1 MSVTLPELG
10 ESVTEGSIVEW
21 RKKVGD
27 FVAEGDPLV
36 EITTD
41 KVDVE
46 VPATVSG
53 VVARILAREGE
64 NVAVGSVL
72 AEIDASKSDGKP
84 AKPPARGNGAPAEA
98 PPPARTPS
106 PARGEAIADAP
117 ARRIAQRLGVDLA
130 LVRGS
135 GPNGL
140 ILRTDVLAQSERARR
155 PASMKPASSGVE
167 GPALPPIPAGAT
179 VRPLRGPAAALAG
192 YMEQSLTIPTATSFR
207 SVPVDVLDARRKE
220 LNGAIRAAGRSER
233 ISFTHVIAY
242 ALARAAHEMPFI
254 THSFRRD
261 ESGAPARIEP
271 GVHLGLA
278 VDTER
283 KDGSRS
289 LVVPVIRNADA
300 LDFAAFRAQYEE
312 LVARARENK
321 LGADDLQGASFTL
334 TNPGGIGTI
343 ASVPRLMAGQGAILA
358 TGAIGYPSGFA
369 TANEQSLRLL
379 GVARVMQITSTY
391 DHRVIQGAQ
400 SGEYLRR
407 VDELLAGR
415 DAFYEGIF
423 ASLGLQAAPQPQV
436 AVSMVGTPAAKPS
449 DEMLR
454 AVAAGM
460 AIVSAYRRH
469 GHLAANLDP
478 LGAEPVGDESLE
490 PQTYGL
496 TPALQ
501 SAIPASVLRVKVPGN
516 TLAEVLPRLRETYSS
531 TIAYEI
537 EHISNANQRVWLR
550 DYIES
555 ARNKVKHSPQ
565 RQIDFLERLTQVEAF
580 DRYVRKTFLGQ
591 KTFSGEG
598 LDVMVPML
606 EEMLDM
612 LADDGIAHAVVGMAH
627 RGRLNVIAHVVNLP
641 YEEVMTEFEAAQY
654 RGNLGDDDVMGD
666 VKYHHGAT
674 GTFTTAKGKTIEV
687 TLAHNPSHLEA
698 VDPVVE
704 GSARALQ
711 TDSAHGAPALD
722 RKRAVPILI
731 HGDAAFTGQGI
742 VAEVFNMQSLPGYET
757 GGTIH
762 LIANNQIG
770 FTTDPVD
777 ARSTRYASDLA
788 KGFDVPIV
796 HVNADDVDACIA
808 AVHLAIDFRRTFARD
823 VLIDL
828 IGYRRFGHNEQDEP
842 AYTQP
847 QMAERI
853 KNHPTVRELFAN
865 KLANQ
870 GVITAERARE
880 LVDAATERLQQARR
894 AVKGALA
901 SHITGRK
908 LSGGNTFDGSVLA
921 PVSRAE
927 LVAWSEAL
935 TSIPP
940 DFTLNRK
947 LRAQFERRATAIAE
961 KGSVDWGTAEALAFA
976 SLLTTGTPIRLTG
989 QDTERG
995 TFSHRHGVYHASTLT
1010 GGGRDDVWIPL
1021 QHLSERQASFEIR
1034 NSPLSEYACVGFE
1047 YGYSTQQP
1055 EALVLWE
1062 AQYGDFVNGA
1072 EIIIDQFVAAGQAKW
1087 GQTSRLTLLLPH
1099 GYEGGGPEHSSARL
1113 ERFLQLVAEG
1123 NLRVAA
1129 PSVADNYYHLLRL
1142 QARSPIA
1149 VPLVVMTPK
1158 SLLRAESAAGSIDDM
1173 VGGAFAPV
1181 IDDPRPIDREKI
1193 ERLILCSGKIY
1204 HDLVTHAAYAS
1215 LRRTALARIE
1225 LLAPL
1230 PVTEI
1235 NRLIAGYPRLKK
1247 ILWVQ
1252 EEPKNMGARAFVRRR
1267 LLEGKRD
1274 GFDIEYIGR
1283 GYRASPSEG
1292 YAGQHAVEQERIVS
1306 TALSE

>member
-1 MSVTLPELG
+1 LERTVVSVTLPEMG
-10 ESVTEGSIVEW
+10 ESVTQGSIVEW
-21 RKKVGD
+21 LKKPGE

-36 EITTD
+36 EVTTD

-46 VPATVSG
+46 VPATASG
-53 VVARILAREGE
+53 QISKILAREGE
-64 NVAVGSVL
+64 TVAVGSVL
-72 AEIDASKSDGKP
+72 AEIDTAKKDGAVKT
-84 AKPPARGNGAPAEA
+84 AVTTGNGAPAASTPAVREA
-98 PPPARTPS
+98 PSAQEA
-106 PARGEAIADAP
+106 PARGDAVADHP
-117 ARRIAQRLGVDLA
+117 AERLARQLDVDLSR
-130 LVRGS
+130 VRGS

-140 ILRTDVLAQSERARR
+140 ILRSDVAAQAQLARR
-155 PASMKPASSGVE
+155 REPSPAT
-167 GPALPPIPAGAT
+167 PALPIPSNAK
-179 VRPLRGPAAALAG
+179 VSPLKGPAAALSS
-192 YMEQSLTIPTATSFR
+192 YMEQSLSIPTATSFR

-220 LNGAIRAAGRSER
+220 LNGAVKAAGRSER
-233 ISFTHVIAY
+233 ISFTHLIAY
-242 ALARAAHEMPFI
+242 AMVRAAHELPFI
-254 THSFRRD
+254 TWSFRRD
-261 ESGAPARIEP
+261 EAGAPIRIEP
-271 GVHLGLA
+271 GIHLGLA

-283 KDGSRS
+283 KDGSRA
-289 LVVPVIRNADA
+289 LLVPVIRDADA
-300 LDFAAFRAQYEE
+300 LDFASFRESYEE
-312 LVARARENK
+312 LVKRARENK
-321 LGADDLQGASFTL
+321 LVPDELQGASFTL
-334 TNPGGIGTI
+334 TNPGGIGTN
-343 ASVPRLMAGQGAILA
+343 ASVPRLMLGQGAIIA
-358 TGAIGYPSGFA
+358 TGAIGYPPGFG

-379 GVARVMQITSTY
+379 GVSRVMQLTSTY

-407 VDELLAGR
+407 VDELLQGKEG
-415 DAFYEGIF
+415 FYEAIF
-423 ASLGLQAAPQPQV
+423 ASLGLQAAPVPQV
-436 AVSMVGTPAAKPS
+436 TMAAVSPAAAAPS

-454 AVAAGM
+454 AAAAGM

-478 LGAEPVGDESLE
+478 LGASPVGDPSLE

-501 SAIPASVLRVKVPGN
+501 SAIPASVLQVKVPGN

-537 EHISNANQRVWLR
+537 EHISDANQRTWLR
-550 DYIES
+550 DYIE
-555 ARNKVKHSPQ
+555 AGRNKVKQSPQ
-565 RQIDFLERLTQVEAF
+565 RQIDVLSRLTKVEAF

-606 EEMLDM
+606 EEVLDM
-612 LADDGIAHAVVGMAH
+612 LADDGVANAVLGMAH
-627 RGRLNVIAHVVNLP
+627 RGRLNVIAHVVNMP
-641 YEEVMTEFEAAQY
+641 YEDVMTEFEAAQY
-654 RGNLGDDDVMGD
+654 RGSLGDDDVMGD

-674 GTFTTAKGKTIEV
+674 GTFTTSKGKAIAV
-687 TLAHNPSHLEA
+687 TLEHNPSHLEA

-711 TDSAHGAPALD
+711 TDHAHGVPSQD
-722 RKRAVPILI
+722 HKRAVPILI
-731 HGDAAFTGQGI
+731 HGDAAFPGQGI
-742 VAEVFNMQSLPGYET
+742 VAEVLNLQSLPGYET

-770 FTTDPVD
+770 FTTDPAD

-788 KGFDVPIV
+788 KGFDIPIV

-808 AVHLAIDFRRTFARD
+808 AVHLAIDFRRAFGRD
-823 VLIDL
+823 SLIDL

-847 QMAERI
+847 QMDERI

-865 KLANQ
+865 KLVNQ
-870 GVITAERARE
+870 GLITADQARAMVE
-880 LVDAATERLQQARR
+880 QATERLQEARR

-901 SHITGRK
+901 SHIHGRK
-908 LSGGNTFDGSVLA
+908 ISGSNTFDGTALA
-921 PVSRAE
+921 KVQRSE
-927 LVAWSEAL
+927 LVAWSHAL
-935 TSIPP
+935 TQVPAG
-940 DFTLNRK
+940 FELNRK
-947 LRAQFERRATAIAE
+947 LRSQFERRSATIAE
-961 KGSVDWGTAEALAFA
+961 KGIVDWGTAESLAFA
-976 SLLTTGTPIRLTG
+976 SLLTRGTPIRLTG

-995 TFSHRHGVYHASTLT
+995 TFSHRHAVFHDPGKAAA
-1010 GGGRDDVWIPL
+1010 WIPL
-1021 QHLSERQASFEIR
+1021 QHLSEEQSSFEIW
-1034 NSPLSEYACVGFE
+1034 NSPLSEYACMGFE
-1047 YGYSTQQP
+1047 YGYSTREP
-1055 EALVLWE
+1055 GALVLWE
-1062 AQYGDFVNGA
+1062 AQYGDFFNGA
-1072 EIIIDQFVAAGQAKW
+1072 EIVVDQFIAAGQAKW

-1123 NLRVAA
+1123 NLRVAS
-1129 PSVADNYYHLLRL
+1129 PSVASNYYHLLRM

-1158 SLLRAESAAGSIDDM
+1158 SLLRAESAAGTLDDM
-1173 VGGAFAPV
+1173 AGGSFAPV

-1204 HDLVTHAAYAS
+1204 HDMVAHPSYGL
-1215 LRRTALARIE
+1215 LQRTAIARIE

-1230 PVTEI
+1230 PVAEI
-1235 NRLIAGYPRLKK
+1235 NRVIGQYPQLKK
-1247 ILWVQ
+1247 IVWVQ

-1267 LLEGKRD
+1267 LLEGKRL

-1292 YAGQHAVEQERIVS
+1292 YAGQHAVEQERIVT

>member
-1 MSVTLPELG
+1 LEQTLVSVTLPEMG

-21 RKKVGD
+21 RKKVGE
-27 FVAEGDPLV
+27 FVAEGDALV
-36 EITTD
+36 EVTTD

-46 VPATVSG
+46 VPATASG
-53 VVARILAREGE
+53 VVTQIRAREGE
-64 NVAVGSVL
+64 TVNVGAVL
-72 AEIDASKSDGKP
+72 AEIDTSKANGAP
-84 AKPPARGNGAPAEA
+84 TPLVTARNGAPAVQLPPPTA
-98 PPPARTPS
+98 PPA
-106 PARGEAIADAP
+106 GDGLADQP
-117 ARRIAQRLGVDLA
+117 ARRMARRLDVDLA
-130 LVRGS
+130 QVRGT

-140 ILRTDVLAQSERARR
+140 ILRSDVVAQAQSARR
-155 PASMKPASSGVE
+155 RPTTTS
-167 GPALPPIPAGAT
+167 ALPAPPPIAANAKLA
-179 VRPLRGPAAALAG
+179 PLKGPAAALTG
-192 YMEQSLTIPTATSFR
+192 YMEQSLSIPTATSFR
-207 SVPVDVLDARRKE
+207 SVQVDVLDARRKE
-220 LNGAIRAAGRSER
+220 LNGAIKAAGRSER
-233 ISFTHVIAY
+233 VSFTHLIAY
-242 ALARAAHEMPFI
+242 AMVRAAQELPFI
-254 THSFRRD
+254 TYSFRRD
-261 ESGAPARIEP
+261 EAGAPARLEP
-271 GVHLGLA
+271 GINLGLA

-289 LVVPVIRNADA
+289 LVVPVIRDADR
-300 LDFAAFRAQYEE
+300 LDFAGFRVKYEE
-312 LVARARENK
+312 LVARARQNK
-321 LGADDLQGASFTL
+321 LAADDLQGASFTL
-334 TNPGGIGTI
+334 TNPGGIGTV
-343 ASVPRLMAGQGAILA
+343 ASVPRLMAGQGAIIA
-358 TGAIGYPSGFA
+358 TGAIGYPPGFA
-369 TANEQSLRLL
+369 NANEQSLRLL
-379 GVARVMQITSTY
+379 GVSRVMEITSTY

-407 VDELLAGR
+407 VDELLQGK
-415 DAFYEGIF
+415 DGFYETTF
-423 ASLGLQAAPQPQV
+423 ASLGLQAAAVPQV
-436 AVSMVGTPAAKPS
+436 ALAPVGAPTARPS

-460 AIVSAYRRH
+460 AIVSAYRRY
-469 GHLAANLDP
+469 GHLGANLDP
-478 LGAEPVGDESLE
+478 LGAQPVGDASLD

-516 TLAEVLPRLRETYSS
+516 TLADVLPRLRETYSS

-537 EHISNANQRVWLR
+537 EHISDVNQRTWLR

-555 ARNKVKHSPQ
+555 GKNKIKQTPQ
-565 RQIDFLERLTQVEAF
+565 RQLEYLERLTRVEAF

-612 LADDGIAHAVVGMAH
+612 LADDGVANAVLGMAH

-641 YEEVMTEFEAAQY
+641 YEEAMTEFEAAQY

-666 VKYHHGAT
+666 VKYHHGAA
-674 GTFTTAKGKTIEV
+674 GTFTTSKGKTINV

-711 TDSAHGAPALD
+711 TDSTHGVPAFD

-742 VAEVFNMQSLPGYET
+742 VAEVFNLQSLPGYDV

-770 FTTDPVD
+770 FTTDPAD

-808 AVHLAIDFRRTFARD
+808 AVHLAIDFRRAFGRD
-823 VLIDL
+823 ALIDL

-847 QMAERI
+847 QLSEKI

-865 KLANQ
+865 KLINQ
-870 GVITAERARE
+870 GILTADQSKTM
-880 LVDAATERLQQARR
+880 VDEVTDRLQEARR

-908 LSGGNTFDGSVLA
+908 LAGSNTFDGTVLP
-921 PVSRAE
+921 PVDRAT

-935 TSIPP
+935 MATPAG
-940 DFTLNRK
+940 FTLNRK
-947 LRAQFERRATAIAE
+947 LRSQFERRAATIAE
-961 KGSVDWGTAEALAFA
+961 KGAVDWGTSESLAFA
-976 SLLTTGTPIRLTG
+976 SLLSYGTPIRLTG

-995 TFSHRHGVYHASTLT
+995 TFSHRH
-1010 GGGRDDVWIPL
+1010 DVLHDPVDNAIWIPL
-1021 QHLSERQASFEIR
+1021 QHIAPQQASFEII
-1034 NSPLSEYACVGFE
+1034 NSPLSEYACMGFE
-1047 YGYSTQQP
+1047 YGYSTQSP
-1055 EALVLWE
+1055 NALVLWE
-1062 AQYGDFVNGA
+1062 AQYGDFFNGA
-1072 EIIIDQFVAAGQAKW
+1072 EIVVDQFIAAGQAKW

-1099 GYEGGGPEHSSARL
+1099 GYEGAGPEHSSARP

-1123 NLRVAA
+1123 NLRVAS
-1129 PSVADNYYHLLRL
+1129 PSVAGNYYHLLRR

-1149 VPLVVMTPK
+1149 VPLVIMTPK
-1158 SLLRAESAAGSIDDM
+1158 SLLRAESAAGTLDEMATGSFM
-1173 VGGAFAPV
+1173 PV
-1181 IDDPRPIDREKI
+1181 IDDPRPIDRDKI

-1204 HDLVTHAAYAS
+1204 HDLTAHTAYGS
-1215 LRRTALARIE
+1215 LQRTAIARIE

-1230 PVTEI
+1230 PVGDI
-1235 NRLIAGYPRLKK
+1235 NRLIASYPRLKK
-1247 ILWVQ
+1247 IVWVQ

-1292 YAGQHAVEQERIVS
+1292 YAGQHAVEQERIVA
-1306 TALSE
+1306 TALAE